1 MIAWRDGDEV
11 AGSALLP
18 VDRLEGLVDD
28 DLDVA
33 LLLFP
38 RPT

>member
-11 AGSALLP
+11 AGSALLL

-28 DLDVA
+28 LNVA

>member
-28 DLDVA
+28 LDVA